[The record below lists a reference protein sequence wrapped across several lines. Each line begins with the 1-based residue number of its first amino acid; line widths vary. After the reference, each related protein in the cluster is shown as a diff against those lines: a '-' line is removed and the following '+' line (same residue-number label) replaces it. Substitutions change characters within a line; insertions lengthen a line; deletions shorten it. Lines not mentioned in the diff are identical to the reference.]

1 MRVLSKIIIS
11 RKEMIQFF
19 RSYNKETNEIQRL
32 NFRESSLQIISFI
45 WPDRN
50 LKAHKVILAIGERHG
65 A

>member
-1 MRVLSKIIIS
+1 MSP
-11 RKEMIQFF
+11 KEPIQIYP
-19 RSYNKETNEIQRL
+19 RES
-32 NFRESSLQIISFI
+32 FRESSLQIISFI